1 MGIRKYLFQLLGSR
15 TIVACAILIQFIA
28 VTGFTDDKDEHTVK
42 ALFVYNF
49 TKYIEWHEQSISPQF
64 RIGVLGE
71 SAMGEKLSM
80 ILKGKKLYNRAIEVK
95 EIKNIDD
102 VAGYQIIYIS
112 KSQSDQLKQVIEHC
126 TLSETLIV
134 TEDKNMAAKGSCI
147 NIVERDQ
154 KIKFEMNETAI
165 KKAGLK
171 VASQLYELAIVVQ

>member
-1 MGIRKYLFQLLGSR
+1 MKKYWLRLTGTSI
-15 TIVACAILIQFIA
+15 TVCAMLMQFIA
-28 VTGFTDDKDEHTVK
+28 ITGFTDDKDEYTIK

-80 ILKGKKLYNRAIEVK
+80 ILKGKKLYNRNVEVK
-95 EIKNIDD
+95 EIKSVDD
-102 VAGYQIIYIS
+102 VAGFQIIYIS
-112 KSQSDQLKQVIEHC
+112 KNQSDQLKQVLEHC
-126 TLSETLIV
+126 AQSETLIV

-147 NIVERDQ
+147 NIVEKDQ
-154 KIKFEMNETAI
+154 KIKFEMNETAV

-171 VASQLYELAIVVQ
+171 VASQLYELAIVVR